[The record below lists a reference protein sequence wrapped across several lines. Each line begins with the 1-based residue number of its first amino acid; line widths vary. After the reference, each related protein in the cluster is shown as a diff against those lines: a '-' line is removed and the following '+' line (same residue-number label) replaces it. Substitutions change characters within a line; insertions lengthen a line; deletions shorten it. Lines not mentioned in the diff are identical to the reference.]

1 MNRRSIKLT
10 TSQFAKIHGLNKRT
24 LHYYDTIGL
33 FSPHYKG
40 DNNYRYYDDSQSIQL
55 EYIRMLKELNM
66 SIKEIKEYL
75 NHPNQADFLRIADTK
90 LKEIGCEIRRLKK
103 SRQILLMKKKQLE
116 LCSQIKNREI
126 RIIECEEEY
135 HQRISFA
142 FGDEDIEQIYA
153 QIKNFWDTKDFIM
166 GIGSFIST
174 EKIKQRKFDSYDGLF
189 TPAPKN
195 SSNDIFKKPGGTYI
209 CGFFTGDWDGLPE
222 FYEEIIAFAEKHHLT
237 LTGYAYETGLNDFVI
252 SSADEYI
259 TQIMIQVENEEE

>member
-1 MNRRSIKLT
+1 MLFRSYHN
-10 TSQFAKIHGLNKRT
+10 SAKIHGLNKRT

-116 LCSQIKNREI
+116 LCSQIHKRSHSAAANVIKDYTPIMIRNRINFMSYSSSFSACIMICVMYSSALEI
-126 RIIECEEEY
+126 
-135 HQRISFA
+135 
-142 FGDEDIEQIYA
+142 
-153 QIKNFWDTKDFIM
+153 TK
-166 GIGSFIST
+166 SLSPV
-174 EKIKQRKFDSYDGLF
+174 S
-189 TPAPKN
+189 
-195 SSNDIFKKPGGTYI
+195 
-209 CGFFTGDWDGLPE
+209 
-222 FYEEIIAFAEKHHLT
+222 
-237 LTGYAYETGLNDFVI
+237 YAYPVSVKWCFSANAMI
-252 SSADEYI
+252 SS
-259 TQIMIQVENEEE
+259 

>member
-135 HQRISFA
+135 HQRISFVLVMRILNKYTLRLKISGTRKTLLWA
-142 FGDEDIEQIYA
+142 LEVLSPLKRLSKGSSIPMTVFLLRHQRTVATIYLKNRAELIYA
-153 QIKNFWDTKDFIM
+153 DFLRV
-166 GIGSFIST
+166 IGTAFRNSM
-174 EKIKQRKFDSYDGLF
+174 RKS
-189 TPAPKN
+189 
-195 SSNDIFKKPGGTYI
+195 
-209 CGFFTGDWDGLPE
+209 
-222 FYEEIIAFAEKHHLT
+222 
-237 LTGYAYETGLNDFVI
+237 
-252 SSADEYI
+252 
-259 TQIMIQVENEEE
+259 

>member
-75 NHPNQADFLRIADTK
+75 NNPNQADFLRIADTK
-90 LKEIGCEIRRLKK
+90 LKEIDREIRRLKK
-103 SRQILLMKKKQLE
+103 SKQILLLKKRQLE
-116 LCSQIKNREI
+116 LCNQIKNREI
-126 RIIECEEEY
+126 RIVECEEEHY
-135 HQRISFA
+135 QNIPFA
-142 FGDEDIEQIYA
+142 FSDENIEQIYA
-153 QIKNFWDTKDFIM
+153 QIKNLCDTREFIM
-166 GIGSFIST
+166 GIGSYISA
-174 EKIKQRKFDSYDGLF
+174 EKIMHRKFDHYDGLF
-189 TPAPKN
+189 AHAPK
-195 SSNDIFKKPGGTYI
+195 SIRKDVLKKPGGTYI
-209 CGFFTGDWDGLPE
+209 CGFFTGDWDGLPG

-259 TQIMIQVENEEE
+259 TQIMIQAENEEE